1 MTQQAAI
8 SACHAGAGRL
18 SRGFTEKDNEG
29 RELWHEQA
37 FLPHPSQPQQAGT
50 G

>member
-18 SRGFTEKDNEG
+18 SRGFTENDNEG
-29 RELWHEQA
+29 RELRHEQA
-37 FLPHPSQPQQAGT
+37 SLPHSSLPQQVGT